1 MGVVLFV
8 VEKNKGRRR
17 NEGGRER
24 GGSLIKPLIKK
35 ISQMDLL
42 MDLNLSVIL
51 LVKMAHHHNF

>member
-1 MGVVLFV
+1 MREGERRVAHQAI
-8 VEKNKGRRR
+8 NK
-17 NEGGRER
+17 
-24 GGSLIKPLIKK
+24 KQ